1 MTKQIKL
8 SIISIVILVIWFI
21 ALVIAD
27 SKKSDS
33 DSKQIAEYEYQMNE
47 LRKAK
52 EQCYDNLNYEESKQ
66 SALWFTKPCVQRD
79 EQIMEL
85 REKADW
91 LKAKSYEKGL
101 DVSRQAQ

>member
-1 MTKQIKL
+1 MTKQLKI
-8 SIISIVILVIWFI
+8 SIIAVVLLLIWFI

-27 SKKSDS
+27 SNKSDW

-47 LRKAK
+47 LRKQK

-79 EQIMEL
+79 EKIMEI
-85 REKADW
+85 REKADK
-91 LKAKSYEKGL
+91 LKAKSYEVGL
-101 DVSRQAQ
+101 DVNR